1 MRLKTASHR
10 SADIS
15 NRSLHSGGRGG
26 FYLLFSALVYS
37 ALLYSALICS
47 NYAEISVGEMPK

>member
-15 NRSLHSGGRGG
+15 NRSLHSGA
-26 FYLLFSALVYS
+26 FTCSALVYS
-37 ALLYSALICS
+37 GLLCS
-47 NYAEISVGEMPK
+47 THAEISVGEMPK